1 MALIAF
7 AAFRLS
13 LDVMHHGT
21 VLGGVGLGEPGRP
34 AQDCARIPH
43 RCGFPDATN
52 TGARDP
58 TQLKKVPEQVR
69 SGPGWHY
76 DARGFVV
83 VNGAR
88 AVVSGLSI
96 SCGIAVTASGVTIRD
111 VQVVTGGQNSVGIS
125 LIHADGVTIEDSTIT
140 GLNTGSGRIYA
151 GIKDVYGDTTRTRIL
166 DNNISQASTGVQIY
180 QGLVEG
186 NYIHH
191 PGMIPTDHVNGVTTN
206 GDTRPLM
213 IRHNTIFN
221 SFVQTDAIGLFQ
233 DFGVVANVTIDD
245 NLLSGGGYSIYG
257 GEGRKGEPSNIVVIN
272 NRISSNFFNHGGYW
286 GPATAFDAGTSGD
299 IWEHN
304 VWDGTDAIIPPP

>member
-1 MALIAF
+1 LA
-7 AAFRLS
+7 
-13 LDVMHHGT
+13 
-21 VLGGVGLGEPGRP
+21 EPGHP
-34 AQDCARIPH
+34 VKDCGGIPH

-58 TQLKKVPEQVR
+58 MPLKKVPEQVR

-83 VNGAR
+83 VNQAR
-88 AVVSGLSI
+88 AVVSGLYI
-96 SCGIAVTASGVTIRD
+96 PCGVEVMAPGVTIRD
-111 VQVVTGGQNSVGIS
+111 VKIVTGGQNSVGIS
-125 LIHADGVTIEDSTIT
+125 LIRADAVTIEDSTIT

-151 GIKDVYGDTTRTRIL
+151 GIKDIYGDATGARIL

-180 QGLVEG
+180 QGLVQG
-186 NYIHH
+186 NYIHR
-191 PGMIPTDHVNGVTTN
+191 PGMVPTDHVNGVTTN

-221 SFVQTDAIGLFQ
+221 SFAQTDAIGLFQ

-257 GEGRKGEPSNIVVIN
+257 GEGRKGKPSNIVVID

-286 GPATAFDAGTSGD
+286 GPAAAFATGASGD
-299 IWEHN
+299 VWKDN
-304 VWDGTDAIIPPP
+304 VWDSTNAIIPTP